1 MDEVVFNERY
11 KEALLDIFK
20 RLISFLDSYHIRWF
34 VAGGTC
40 LGAVRHHG
48 IIPWD
53 DDIDIVVLR
62 DDYERLFELRSH
74 LEAFSLELVSIED
87 GIGFYNGFI
96 KICDRNTTL
105 WERREFEHVIGIYID
120 VFPLDKSDIS
130 VSDYLKART
139 LYRDK
144 MQKYLDSICKTD
156 LHDILHLLK
165 NLHLRTCYN
174 RIHAI
179 LSSHDTKR
187 NYDEFLQST
196 RQIAF
201 NPNGSHVMVV
211 MGSYFEREYW
221 PSEWFDTFV
230 EIPFSDF
237 TVKAPVKYDEMLRHV
252 YGDYMKFPPKEK
264 QVAHHFHYYCN
275 FKERL
280 SIAEV
285 KERMRKG
292 ETVVF

>member
-11 KEALLDIFK
+11 KEVLLDTFK
-20 RLISFLDSYHIRWF
+20 RFISFLDSFHIKWF
-34 VAGGTC
+34 VIGGTC
-40 LGAVRHHG
+40 LGAARHHG

-62 DDYERLFELRSH
+62 DDYERLFKLRDH
-74 LEAFSLELVSIED
+74 LEAYSLDMISIED
-87 GIGFYNGFI
+87 GRGYYNGFI
-96 KICDRNTTL
+96 KVFDKNTTL

-130 VSDYLKART
+130 VSEFIETRS
-139 LYRDK
+139 LYREK
-144 MQKYLDSICKTD
+144 MQRYLDGICKTD
-156 LHDILHLLK
+156 IPDILRLLK
-165 NLHLRTCYN
+165 GLHLRTCFN
-174 RIHAI
+174 RIHSL
-179 LSSHDTKR
+179 LSFHDTKR
-187 NYDEFLQST
+187 EYDEFLQST
-196 RQIAF
+196 RQITF
-201 NPNGSHVMVV
+201 NPNGRHVMVL
-211 MGSYFEREYW
+211 MGSYAEREYW

-237 TVKAPVKYDEMLRHV
+237 TVKAPANYDKMLRHV

-264 QVAHHFHYYCN
+264 QVTHHFHYYCN

-280 SIAEV
+280 SLVEV

-292 ETVVF
+292 EKIVF